1 MTEVFTLNI
10 FGPLKGNAQTTERC
24 TATYVVKKI
33 DKE

>member
-10 FGPLKGNAQTTERC
+10 FGPLKGKAQTTERC